1 MKRKICVIIS
11 ARASYARI
19 KSILTAIKKNRN
31 LELQIVTTCSA
42 NSEEFG
48 NVAGIIEEDGFT
60 ITEKI
65 FSHIKGET
73 LATSVKTTGL
83 TLIKLSSV
91 LEKLKPDIVITN
103 GDRYETIANAIA
115 AAYLNIPLAH
125 IQGGDVTGNIDEKVR
140 HAITK
145 MADIHF
151 ATSITSYRRLLLLG
165 ENPDKVFM
173 FGCPSIDLIKDIY
186 GSLQLDFNPLRKY
199 KSFGNIT
206 EMPDE
211 YYVIMQHPT
220 TTDIANTKK
229 NFEKTLKVIP
239 LVNKPFFILL
249 PNADASTKDILQSIK
264 QFCNRYKELKVQCF
278 FNMNPLDFIKFLYH
292 SKCLIGN
299 SSVGIRECSYLG
311 IPVVNI
317 GNRQFERERG
327 TNVIDVDYNTKD
339 IFEAI
344 KVWKK
349 RGRPSQ
355 SFIYGTG
362 TAGKK
367 IADTLAN
374 IDLSYEKRLTY
385 KIK

>member
-1 MKRKICVIIS
+1 
-11 ARASYARI
+11 
-19 KSILTAIKKNRN
+19 
-31 LELQIVTTCSA
+31 
-42 NSEEFG
+42 
-48 NVAGIIEEDGFT
+48 
-60 ITEKI
+60 
-65 FSHIKGET
+65 
-73 LATSVKTTGL
+73 
-83 TLIKLSSV
+83 
-91 LEKLKPDIVITN
+91 
-103 GDRYETIANAIA
+103 
-115 AAYLNIPLAH
+115 
-125 IQGGDVTGNIDEKVR
+125 
-140 HAITK
+140 
-145 MADIHF
+145 
-151 ATSITSYRRLLLLG
+151 
-165 ENPDKVFM
+165 
-173 FGCPSIDLIKDIY
+173 
-186 GSLQLDFNPLRKY
+186 
-199 KSFGNIT
+199 
-206 EMPDE
+206 
-211 YYVIMQHPT
+211 MQHPT
-220 TTDIANTKK
+220 TTDIANTKN